1 MSAASPWRSLAA
13 PAVASLIALAILLG
27 LGTWQLQRGA
37 WKQEIV
43 AQIQARAYGDPVPV
57 AGERD
62 FQRLAGE
69 EYRRVR
75 LAGVFLHDR
84 EAHVHGLMAAQRG
97 QPVQGFYV
105 LTPLRLADG
114 SHVIVNRGF
123 VPTELRDPERRAAG
137 QIAGEVEVVG
147 LVRAP
152 EARGWFVPADE
163 PARNRWFTRDPLAV
177 AKAQGLARPAPF
189 LVDADATPN
198 PGGWP
203 RGGQTR
209 LDIPDN
215 HLQYALT
222 WFGLALTLVGVFAAF
237 VWRRLHPGEGDHLAP
252 DRP

>member
-1 MSAASPWRSLAA
+1 MAAAASWRSLAV
-13 PAVASLIALAILLG
+13 PAVASLVALAILVG

-37 WKQEIV
+37 WKQGLV

-62 FQRLAGE
+62 FARLAGE

-84 EAHVHGLMAAQRG
+84 EAYVHGLMAAQRG

-123 VPTELRDPERRAAG
+123 VPTDLRDPQARPAG
-137 QIAGEVEVVG
+137 QVAGPVEVVG

-163 PARNRWFTRDPLAV
+163 PARNRWFTRDPGPLAQ
-177 AKAQGLARPAPF
+177 AHGIPRAAPF

-215 HLQYALT
+215 HLHYALT

-237 VWRRLHPGEGDHLAP
+237 AWRRLHPAGADGLAP
-252 DRP
+252 DRT